1 MLDGAMTGPLDKP
14 EATAPP
20 ISSLLSPIE
29 IDPLTVADD
38 PNWLDNLAEE
48 RNLPG
53 YAAPGLRALYEA

>member
-20 ISSLLSPIE
+20 ISSLLSPIQ

-38 PNWLDNLAEE
+38 PELARQRGQE

-53 YAAPGLRALYEA
+53 YLAPGLRALYEA